1 MLKASLNYPSFFL
14 VQSRSSLPSSAS
26 FKVLLSFGLPPSLI
40 CRALFYGI
48 HVTTRLR
55 MWLQHLLFI
64 IPRSL
69 FITYQI
75 SANHE
80 PHFPHL
86 FLLQH
91 TCNPLTLRSIPFC
104 LSTTVLDA
112 LRFVVLVLIFSLPGI
127 FIFPKSSCQKHI
139 YPLRLK
145 YYFFSLLP
153 CQDSFGQNNS
163 SPFHVSILLNYPHC
177 LSYNTGNFV

>member
-1 MLKASLNYPSFFL
+1 
-14 VQSRSSLPSSAS
+14 
-26 FKVLLSFGLPPSLI
+26 
-40 CRALFYGI
+40 
-48 HVTTRLR
+48 
-55 MWLQHLLFI
+55 MWLQHLPVHH
-64 IPRSL
+64 PRSL

-86 FLLQH
+86 FPITTYLQSTH
-91 TCNPLTLRSIPFC
+91 PPLYPILPFDYSAWC
-104 LSTTVLDA
+104 FSC
-112 LRFVVLVLIFSLPGI
+112 FVVLVLIFPLPGI

-145 YYFFSLLP
+145 YYFSLLP

-163 SPFHVSILLNYPHC
+163 SPFHVTILLNNLAVYHITQVT
-177 LSYNTGNFV
+177 LYSSSTWL